1 MEGWIKLGGGM
12 RRWMLL
18 KEMIELNLHLFSLIF
33 EFIIARQSN
42 GELLGKLLDLG
53 CQDTRCEYAVREG
66 QSFSRRSLRSA
77 SMALERYEAETR

>member
-1 MEGWIKLGGGM
+1 MDGWIKLGGGM

-66 QSFSRRSLRSA
+66 QSFSRRPLRSA
-77 SMALERYEAETR
+77 SMAFERYEAETR

>member
-1 MEGWIKLGGGM
+1 MDGWIKLGGGM

-42 GELLGKLLDLG
+42 GELLGTLFDLG

-66 QSFSRRSLRSA
+66 SRFPEDL
-77 SMALERYEAETR
+77 